1 MKSKTDETTS
11 IKIYSEDDFKGL
23 KKAGRLAARTLEYIE
38 KLIKPGIKTNFID
51 VVSSVLLFIQIL
63 SQFFF

>member
-38 KLIKPGIKTNFID
+38 KLIKPGIKTN
-51 VVSSVLLFIQIL
+51 L
-63 SQFFF
+63 